1 MTGINERM
9 GGAIFK
15 VEMHR
20 LYNIYGTFAEVGRRM
35 GRSASSVAKYIKL
48 QGTPSIVRHT
58 FKEVVRG

>member
-1 MTGINERM
+1 MAKQITPQEI
-9 GGAIFK
+9 

-35 GRSASSVAKYIKL
+35 GRSAASVAKCIKL

>member
-1 MTGINERM
+1 MAKRITPQEI
-9 GGAIFK
+9 

-35 GRSASSVAKYIKL
+35 GRRAASVAKYINL
-48 QGTPSIVRHT
+48 QGTPAIVRHT

>member
-1 MTGINERM
+1 MAKRITPQEI
-9 GGAIFK
+9 

-20 LYNIYGTFAEVGRRM
+20 LYNVYGTFAEVGRRM

-58 FKEVVRG
+58 FKEVVREA